1 MAKQSADQRK
11 LSEPRYAR
19 HIHALILHK
28 NPSDGDRAAV
38 FNLHLSLHMFRVDGR
53 AGNGLR
59 TDAILGDI
67 DIQHHMTVRRDIRRN
82 FQFQS
87 SAPELHA
94 RYARTDFSLIRQFS
108 ACSTSA
114 FTRFGVTT
122 RGLDN
127 IRPPPSASSALSS
140 NASTRLAPTPN
151 NVHPTV
157 AAFSPSGPAGK
168 S

>member
-28 NPSDGDRAAV
+28 NPSDGDRAVV
-38 FNLHLSLHMFRVDGR
+38 FNLHLSLHMFRVDGW

-67 DIQHHMTVRRDIRRN
+67 DMPHPITVLRDIRRA
-82 FQFQS
+82 FQVQS

-108 ACSTSA
+108 ALFNQRFHA
-114 FTRFGVTT
+114 IRGDDARTR
-122 RGLDN
+122 
-127 IRPPPSASSALSS
+127 
-140 NASTRLAPTPN
+140 
-151 NVHPTV
+151 
-157 AAFSPSGPAGK
+157 
-168 S
+168 